1 MIQDLPFLIDGQTV
15 VTQIFP
21 MCEYV
26 IKKSGRMELLGR
38 DIDDAYIVDSFLWG
52 KDLIQNI
59 LSLVV
64 ENKNNPKKLME
75 EMHSSWL
82 KSIRNILLDY

>member
-1 MIQDLPFLIDGQTV
+1 M
-15 VTQIFP
+15 TQIFP

-26 IKKSGRMELLGR
+26 IKKSGHLELLGR
-38 DIDDAYIVDSFLWG
+38 SIDDAYMVDSFLWG
-52 KDLIQNI
+52 KDLIQSI

-75 EMHSSWL
+75 EMHSTWI
-82 KSIRNILLDY
+82 KTIRNILLEY

>member
-38 DIDDAYIVDSFLWG
+38 NIDDAYIVDSFLWG

>member
-1 MIQDLPFLIDGQTV
+1 M

-26 IKKSGRMELLGR
+26 IKKSGKMELLGR
-38 DIDDAYIVDSFLWG
+38 NIDDGYIVDSFLWG
-52 KDLIQNI
+52 RDLIQNI